1 MQGHTMNALVIYSH
15 PVEGSFCSAMRDAA
29 IAGLTSAGHSVALI
43 DLASDGFDPVMS
55 HDEWNMYIS
64 GSGEI
69 PTGLERYVE
78 LVKKSEI
85 FVFVYPTWWSGL
97 PAQLK
102 GWLERVMVPGVAFQ
116 LDEKNKMKP
125 VLTHVKHV
133 FVLSTF
139 GSPKMY
145 VKLINNN
152 GRRILVRALR
162 MSGSWKM
169 RTTTLGMHALD
180 ACSHADRQEF
190 LDRITHKLARA

>member
-1 MQGHTMNALVIYSH
+1 
-15 PVEGSFCSAMRDAA
+15 MRDAA
-29 IAGLTSAGHSVALI
+29 IAGLTKAGHTVSLI
-43 DLASDGFDPVMS
+43 DLAADNFDPVMS
-55 HDEWNMYIS
+55 LDEWNVYIS

-69 PTGLERYVE
+69 PRGLERYVE

-85 FVFVYPTWWSGL
+85 YVFVYPTWWSGL

-116 LDEKNKMKP
+116 LNEKNKMKP

-133 FVLSTF
+133 YVLSTF
-139 GSPKMY
+139 GSPKPY
-145 VKLINNN
+145 VRFINDN

-169 RTTTLGMHALD
+169 RTTTLGLHSLD
-180 ACSHADRQEF
+180 ACSNSDRHEF
-190 LDRITHKLARA
+190 LERIEKKLASS

>member
-1 MQGHTMNALVIYSH
+1 MNALVVYSH

-29 IAGLTSAGHSVALI
+29 IQGLTAAGHTVHLV
-43 DLASDGFDPVMS
+43 DLAADNFDPVMS
-55 HDEWNMYIS
+55 HDEWNVYSS

-69 PTGLERYVE
+69 PRGLERYVE
-78 LVKKSEI
+78 LVKKSDI

-116 LDEKNKMKP
+116 LNDKNKLRP

-133 FVLSTF
+133 YVLSTF
-139 GSPKMY
+139 GSPKPY
-145 VKLINNN
+145 VRFINNN
-152 GRRILVRALR
+152 GRRILVRAFR

-169 RTTTLGMHALD
+169 RTTTLSLHTLD
-180 ACSHADRQEF
+180 ACSNSDRRDF
-190 LDRITHKLARA
+190 LGRIEKKLSNS